1 MFFYYFGRTRRPKG
15 VLFVKF
21 YETGLIFVPQL
32 DESEFDNEIK
42 KVTDIIESNSGN
54 IEKVDRWGIR
64 RLAYEIKK
72 KTQGYYTFI
81 YYTSPT
87 EVPGKIETMLRI
99 NENCLRFMTIVP
111 DYKPEFEKPEKSER
125 EERPAPQAAPE
136 PAPEPEPKPTPIP
149 QPETEEEAEKKE
161 EEMKGDEEENL

>member
-1 MFFYYFGRTRRPKG
+1 M
-15 VLFVKF
+15 KF
-21 YETGLIFVPQL
+21 YETGLIFTPQL

-42 KVTDIIESNSGN
+42 KITDLIESNSGK

-81 YYTSPT
+81 FYTSPT
-87 EVPGKIETMLRI
+87 DVPGKIETMLRI

-111 DYKPEFEKPEKSER
+111 DFQPEFERPER
-125 EERPAPQAAPE
+125 EERPARERAPE
-136 PAPEPEPKPTPIP
+136 PSPEPIP
-149 QPETEEEAEKKE
+149 QPETEEEAEEKE
-161 EEMKGDEEENL
+161 EDMRGDEEENL

>member
-1 MFFYYFGRTRRPKG
+1 M
-15 VLFVKF
+15 KF
-21 YETGLIFVPQL
+21 YETGLIFTPQL

-42 KVTDIIESNSGN
+42 KITDFIESNSGK

-87 EVPGKIETMLRI
+87 DVPGKIETMLRI

-111 DYKPEFEKPEKSER
+111 DFEPEFERPER
-125 EERPAPQAAPE
+125 EERPARQRAPE
-136 PAPEPEPKPTPIP
+136 PSPEPIP
-149 QPETEEEAEKKE
+149 QPEMEKEAEEKE
-161 EEMKGDEEENL
+161 EDMRGDEEENL

>member
-1 MFFYYFGRTRRPKG
+1 
-15 VLFVKF
+15 VKF
-21 YETGLIFVPQL
+21 YETGLIFTPQL

-42 KVTDIIESNSGN
+42 KITDLIESNSGK

-87 EVPGKIETMLRI
+87 DVPGKIETMLRI

-111 DYKPEFEKPEKSER
+111 DFEPEFERPER
-125 EERPAPQAAPE
+125 EERPARQRAPE
-136 PAPEPEPKPTPIP
+136 PSPEPIP
-149 QPETEEEAEKKE
+149 QPEMEKEAEEKE
-161 EEMKGDEEENL
+161 EDMRGDE

>member
-1 MFFYYFGRTRRPKG
+1 M
-15 VLFVKF
+15 KF
-21 YETGLIFVPQL
+21 YETGLIFTPQL

-42 KVTDIIESNSGN
+42 KITDLIESNSGK

-87 EVPGKIETMLRI
+87 DVPGKIETMLRI

-111 DYKPEFEKPEKSER
+111 DFEPEFERPER
-125 EERPAPQAAPE
+125 EERPARQRAPE
-136 PAPEPEPKPTPIP
+136 PSPEPIP
-149 QPETEEEAEKKE
+149 QPEMEKEAEEKE
-161 EEMKGDEEENL
+161 EDMRGDEEENL